1 VCIRD
6 GGSDSGVTIAAHFAN
21 LASSVRDY
29 AESECSK
36 EPKGAD
42 DRSLKSR
49 GPSISKKKI
58 QKLKKKAQEFF
69 DPLSIPTWIFL
80 KQIILK
86 KNHYMLTF
94 FWKICEKV
102 PMIAVSDLQ
111 ETSDSP

>member
-1 VCIRD
+1 MCVCVCVCIRD

-58 QKLKKKAQEFF
+58 KKLKKKAQEFF
-69 DPLSIPTWIFL
+69 DPLSIPT
-80 KQIILK
+80 
-86 KNHYMLTF
+86 
-94 FWKICEKV
+94 
-102 PMIAVSDLQ
+102 
-111 ETSDSP
+111 